1 MIGKRRFI
9 VIVLSLG
16 VVLSTE
22 LLKPSGL
29 SATGVTA
36 MSFIVGTYF
45 GFDMG
50 SKLKNGNS

>member
-9 VIVLSLG
+9 VIVLSLS
-16 VVLSTE
+16 VVLATE
-22 LLKPSGL
+22 LINKDGL
-29 SATGVTA
+29 STSGVTA

-50 SKLKNGNS
+50 VKRKNGNS